1 METIFNALTFLGN
14 EFALFIISMIPLIEL
29 RGAVILGA
37 ALDMNWVIVLIVS
50 VIGNMVPIPFLL
62 LFGRKILDWLKTVP
76 LFSKLAHWYE
86 EKLVKKADQ
95 INEYAKWGLFL
106 LVAIPLPG
114 TGALDWRF
122 GSNFSEYE
130 NASGASHDLF
140 RCACCGNCYGNRFLR
155 SVRCNSFVLIAALLP
170 PRLDEQ
176 KALCKKAKGL
186 FYFSGFWRITATK
199 NPKLKKN
206 PTSSKKHGKSRRIR
220 QKQVKQKRIISRSG
234 KQ

>member
-95 INEYAKWGLFL
+95 INEYAKCCLLYTSPAHAYPKRRRSAHPLLF
-106 LVAIPLPG
+106 A
-114 TGALDWRF
+114 
-122 GSNFSEYE
+122 
-130 NASGASHDLF
+130 
-140 RCACCGNCYGNRFLR
+140 
-155 SVRCNSFVLIAALLP
+155 VRP
-170 PRLDEQ
+170 PREKLFPYT
-176 KALCKKAKGL
+176 LL
-186 FYFSGFWRITATK
+186 FYLQI
-199 NPKLKKN
+199 
-206 PTSSKKHGKSRRIR
+206 
-220 QKQVKQKRIISRSG
+220 Q
-234 KQ
+234 

>member
-1 METIFNALTFLGN
+1 MKNAALFLNNFAKVWYSITDMPPAGKMFMKAGANTFMANTLADTLYNTFSFGGPY
-14 EFALFIISMIPLIEL
+14 FALFIISMIPLIEL

-114 TGALDWRF
+114 TGAWTGVLVATFLNMKMRQALPMIF
-122 GSNFSEYE
+122 LGVLAAGIVMVIGSY
-130 NASGASHDLF
+130 
-140 RCACCGNCYGNRFLR
+140 
-155 SVRCNSFVLIAALLP
+155 
-170 PRLDEQ
+170 
-176 KALCKKAKGL
+176 GL
-186 FYFSGFWRITATK
+186 FGA
-199 NPKLKKN
+199 
-206 PTSSKKHGKSRRIR
+206 IR
-220 QKQVKQKRIISRSG
+220 LF
-234 KQ
+234 

>member
-14 EFALFIISMIPLIEL
+14 EFALFIIS
-29 RGAVILGA
+29 
-37 ALDMNWVIVLIVS
+37 MNWVIVLIVS

-114 TGALDWRF
+114 TGAWTGVLVATFLNMKMRQALPMIF
-122 GSNFSEYE
+122 LGVLAAGIVMVIGSY
-130 NASGASHDLF
+130 
-140 RCACCGNCYGNRFLR
+140 
-155 SVRCNSFVLIAALLP
+155 
-170 PRLDEQ
+170 
-176 KALCKKAKGL
+176 GL
-186 FYFSGFWRITATK
+186 FGA
-199 NPKLKKN
+199 
-206 PTSSKKHGKSRRIR
+206 IR
-220 QKQVKQKRIISRSG
+220 LF
-234 KQ
+234 

>member
-114 TGALDWRF
+114 TGAWQW
-122 GSNFSEYE
+122 
-130 NASGASHDLF
+130 
-140 RCACCGNCYGNRFLR
+140 NRH
-155 SVRCNSFVLIAALLP
+155 
-170 PRLDEQ
+170 
-176 KALCKKAKGL
+176 K
-186 FYFSGFWRITATK
+186 
-199 NPKLKKN
+199 
-206 PTSSKKHGKSRRIR
+206 
-220 QKQVKQKRIISRSG
+220 QKQSPFGVFVDLIRLFNQFFFVPMGQLGKKRNG
-234 KQ
+234 FQPVEDLTAK

>member
-76 LFSKLAHWYE
+76 LFSKLAQWYE

-114 TGALDWRF
+114 TGAWTGVLVATFLNMKMRQALPMIF
-122 GSNFSEYE
+122 LGVLAAGIVMVIGSY
-130 NASGASHDLF
+130 
-140 RCACCGNCYGNRFLR
+140 
-155 SVRCNSFVLIAALLP
+155 
-170 PRLDEQ
+170 
-176 KALCKKAKGL
+176 GL
-186 FYFSGFWRITATK
+186 FDA
-199 NPKLKKN
+199 
-206 PTSSKKHGKSRRIR
+206 IR
-220 QKQVKQKRIISRSG
+220 LF
-234 KQ
+234 

>member
-1 METIFNALTFLGN
+1 MYWTLFLTFVKIGM
-14 EFALFIISMIPLIEL
+14 FTIGGGYAMIPLIEL

-114 TGALDWRF
+114 TGAWTGVLVATFLNMKMRQALPMIF
-122 GSNFSEYE
+122 LGVLAAGIGMVIGSY
-130 NASGASHDLF
+130 
-140 RCACCGNCYGNRFLR
+140 
-155 SVRCNSFVLIAALLP
+155 
-170 PRLDEQ
+170 
-176 KALCKKAKGL
+176 GL
-186 FYFSGFWRITATK
+186 FGA
-199 NPKLKKN
+199 
-206 PTSSKKHGKSRRIR
+206 IR
-220 QKQVKQKRIISRSG
+220 LF
-234 KQ
+234 

>member
-1 METIFNALTFLGN
+1 MEVLVQWFSTHLSQFISPEGAV
-14 EFALFIISMIPLIEL
+14 FIISMIPLIEL

-114 TGALDWRF
+114 TGAWTGVLVATFLNMKMRQALPMIF
-122 GSNFSEYE
+122 LGVLAAGIVMVIGSY
-130 NASGASHDLF
+130 
-140 RCACCGNCYGNRFLR
+140 
-155 SVRCNSFVLIAALLP
+155 
-170 PRLDEQ
+170 
-176 KALCKKAKGL
+176 GL
-186 FYFSGFWRITATK
+186 FGA
-199 NPKLKKN
+199 
-206 PTSSKKHGKSRRIR
+206 IR
-220 QKQVKQKRIISRSG
+220 LF
-234 KQ
+234 